1 MPLCY
6 SLGLNTLAPTTNTI
20 PPEYGAAN
28 GYDLKPG
35 TFNFEGSGLT
45 NNVRIIIYLLL
56 YSLGF

>member
-6 SLGLNTLAPTTNTI
+6 SLGLNSLAPTTNTI
-20 PPEYGAAN
+20 PPEYDAAN

-35 TFNFEGSGLT
+35 TFNFDDSGPT

-56 YSLGF
+56 YS